1 MCNTHD
7 NNFIQQANPKAGY
20 LAHKDEIDTAIQN
33 TIDSGYYILG
43 REVDTFEKEF
53 ASYIGSKFGVG
64 VASGTDAI
72 EIALRALGI
81 GPNDLVFTVSHTAVA
96 TVAAIERCGA
106 TPVLIDIDPATFTMD
121 PIHLERAI
129 ESINNNHLSIKGQP
143 RAIIPVHLY
152 GHPADMVAIMDIAEK
167 YELFV
172 IEDCAQSHGA
182 LINGKRTGSFGQLSA
197 FSFYPTKNLGA
208 LGDGGC
214 VVTSKPS
221 LKEKLLMLRQYGWR
235 ERYIS
240 DIAGLNSRLDEIQA
254 AILRV
259 KLRYLDES
267 NLRRREIASM
277 YNNLLADTS
286 LNIPFERNG
295 YQHVYHQYVLRSS
308 KRDKLKEFLKINSVG
323 TSILY
328 PVPVHLQP
336 SYKKRVL
343 VGEGGLKNTE
353 KICGQIL
360 SLPIYPELTNDQV
373 SYITDLIT
381 RWKQSGS

>member
-1 MCNTHD
+1 MCNPHD
-7 NNFIQQANPKAGY
+7 NDFIQQANPKAGY
-20 LAHKDEIDTAIQN
+20 LAYKDEIDTAIQN
-33 TIDSGYYILG
+33 VLDTGYYILD

-53 ASYIGSKFGVG
+53 ASYIGVKFGVG

-72 EIALRALGI
+72 EIALRSLGI
-81 GPNDLVFTVSHTAVA
+81 GSKDLVFTVSHTAVA

-106 TPVLIDIDPATFTMD
+106 TPVLIDINEATFTMD

-129 ESINNNHLSIKGQP
+129 ESINNNQLSIKGRL

-152 GHPADMVAIMDIAEK
+152 GHPADMAVIMDIAEK

-172 IEDCAQSHGA
+172 IEDCAQSHGS
-182 LINGKRTGSFGQLSA
+182 LINGQKTGAFGQLSA

-208 LGDGGC
+208 LGDGGG
-214 VVTSKPS
+214 VVTSDPS
-221 LKEKLLMLRQYGWR
+221 LKERLLMLRQYGWR

-259 KLRYLDES
+259 KLRYLDA
-267 NLRRREIASM
+267 NNFRRREIASM
-277 YNNLLADTS
+277 YNKLLADTS
-286 LNIPFERNG
+286 LDIPFERKGNR
-295 YQHVYHQYVLRSS
+295 HVYHQYVARSS
-308 KRDKLKEFLKINSVG
+308 KRDELREFLRLNSVG

-336 SYKKRVL
+336 GYKKRVL

-353 KICGQIL
+353 KICGQIF

-381 RWKQSGS
+381 RWEQSEN